1 MVNDSIVCNY
11 FKDHPFY
18 MLSLGKL
25 RTDCRVRCGSF
36 EFCDSNEQ
44 KKFAARYHKNT
55 SS

>member
-11 FKDHPFY
+11 SFKDNPFY

-25 RTDCRVRCGSF
+25 TDCRVRCGSF
-36 EFCDSNEQ
+36 EFCDSDEQ
-44 KKFAARYHKNT
+44 KKFAARYHKNM